1 LWYNKKEGVFNMNKK
16 KLAKKLALNKEKIAG
31 LNPADMKKI
40 KGASILGDCTFSC
53 SVFVA
58 CCEPIT
64 QPPFC
69 KTVEKMAG

>member
-1 LWYNKKEGVFNMNKK
+1 MNKK
-16 KLAKKLALNKEKIAG
+16 KLAKKLALNKKKIAG
-31 LNPADMKKI
+31 LNPADMTKI
-40 KGASILGDCTFSC
+40 KGASILAPCSVSC

-69 KTVEKMAG
+69 KTVEKIGG